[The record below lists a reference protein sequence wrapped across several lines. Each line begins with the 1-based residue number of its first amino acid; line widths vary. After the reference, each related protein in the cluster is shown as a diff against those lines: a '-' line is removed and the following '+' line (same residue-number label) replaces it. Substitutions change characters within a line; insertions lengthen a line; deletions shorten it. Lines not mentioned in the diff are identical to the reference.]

1 VNRWAARIA
10 PAALLGTSLA
20 AKRPLGC
27 GRLRGPSV
35 SLCSRPRR
43 ASRPCRRAALTMTHV
58 VDKHEPT
65 VDRGLVAQWQQAL
78 GNAARASG
86 EPLRF
91 GLRLWASICLALYVA
106 FWLQLDNAY
115 WAGASAVIVCQP
127 HLGASLRKGWFRM
140 IGTVVRAVAIVVLT
154 ASFPQDRVA
163 FLVGL
168 ALWGATCAL
177 GATLLRHFAA
187 YAAALAGFTAAII
200 ASHEL
205 GATGGVNGQAFVL
218 AISRVSEIWIGL
230 VCAGVVLATTDF
242 GRASPRGLRC
252 ALCSV
257 LRPVRAAGRETIG
270 KAASTAGS
278 RYRMKPHRCSGPS
291 SSPGLRSGPTLSS
304 FVRPRSASARAR
316 IDSAPAALA
325 AGKSATPTAGF
336 ARLDQRL
343 ASLSP
348 SGTGT
353 SAVMR
358 ARGRILAISD
368 TLTQHRSYF
377 DAGVAS

>member
-1 VNRWAARIA
+1 
-10 PAALLGTSLA
+10 
-20 AKRPLGC
+20 
-27 GRLRGPSV
+27 
-35 SLCSRPRR
+35 
-43 ASRPCRRAALTMTHV
+43 MTHV

-257 LRPVRAAGRETIG
+257 LRPVRAAGREWSRDDWEGRIYSRLSVLPNE
-270 KAASTAGS
+270 ASLQRAQLL
-278 RYRMKPHRCSGPS
+278 
-291 SSPGLRSGPTLSS
+291 PGVAVGPTLSS
-304 FVRPRSASARAR
+304 FVLPRSASARAR